1 VRGNVALLPI
11 TAVACPLSP
20 SAASQCELWG
30 RDAFQALVTWI
41 EPTLLGFV
49 NEENFWGVVLGFE
62 QCVFGDGC
70 VGFEQVSK
78 VVVDKG

>member
-1 VRGNVALLPI
+1 M
-11 TAVACPLSP
+11 
-20 SAASQCELWG
+20 
-30 RDAFQALVTWI
+30 TWI